1 MSKANAKYSF
11 VDLFA
16 GIGGFHAAL
25 AATGGVCEYAVE
37 IDREAAAVYERNWN
51 KPALGDITDDAND
64 EGVTLRGYDGPIDVL
79 TGGFPCQPFSKSGAQ
94 HGMAETRGTLFWN
107 IARIIEERE
116 PTVLILENVR
126 NLVGPR
132 HRHEWLTIIETLRF
146 FGYEVSGAPA
156 IFSPHLLPAWMGGTP
171 QVRERVFIT
180 ATLVP
185 ERMRDERIPR
195 TETGEI
201 DAEAI
206 GPKPVATMNDRFPLT
221 QGGPER
227 FHPGDRKSGWNL
239 LTSGIIREGD
249 PEPSNVDLRLT
260 ETETLWIDAWDDL
273 ESTIRRATG
282 RPLEGFP
289 YWADSWTDFRE
300 LSRLV
305 VIRGFQA
312 PEREVVGDRKRYVA
326 RTDMPEGFVPASV
339 TRPAIDETLPAWKQS
354 HLRRNYDFFERHFAE
369 VVAWAYRWGVYTD
382 LFPASRRKLE
392 WQAQDAPRLWDTVM
406 HFRPSGI
413 RAKRPT
419 YLPAL
424 VAITQTSIV
433 GPLERRLSPRET
445 ARLQGLPEWFDFGEQ
460 RAAATYKQMGNGVNV
475 GVVRHILREHV
486 RRDRALLKLT
496 PAGQRIINA
505 VLADEPDATVG
516 ALGAAE

>member
-206 GPKPVATMNDRFPLT
+206 GPKPVATMNDRFPIKK
-221 QGGPER
+221 GGTEL

-239 LTSGIIREGD
+239 LTSG
-249 PEPSNVDLRLT
+249 SSV
-260 ETETLWIDAWDDL
+260 
-273 ESTIRRATG
+273 RAT
-282 RPLEGFP
+282 P
-289 YWADSWTDFRE
+289 
-300 LSRLV
+300 SRATSTFASPRRRRCGST
-305 VIRGFQA
+305 RGTTSSRRSA
-312 PEREVVGDRKRYVA
+312 A
-326 RTDMPEGFVPASV
+326 RPEGRSKDSRTGQTRGPTSESSRAS
-339 TRPAIDETLPAWKQS
+339 S
-354 HLRRNYDFFERHFAE
+354 
-369 VVAWAYRWGVYTD
+369 
-382 LFPASRRKLE
+382 
-392 WQAQDAPRLWDTVM
+392 
-406 HFRPSGI
+406 
-413 RAKRPT
+413 
-419 YLPAL
+419 
-424 VAITQTSIV
+424 
-433 GPLERRLSPRET
+433 
-445 ARLQGLPEWFDFGEQ
+445 
-460 RAAATYKQMGNGVNV
+460 
-475 GVVRHILREHV
+475 
-486 RRDRALLKLT
+486 
-496 PAGQRIINA
+496 
-505 VLADEPDATVG
+505 
-516 ALGAAE
+516 